1 MNSRNSTYFVD
12 LVQEH
17 DAHLSTIHH
26 VISVL
31 KKLSYDTF
39 NVLTNVTS
47 LRESGT
53 ITDGKWD
60 VQALRYCLC
69 KYKYSR
75 QFLSEY
81 VKSINSYSTMCYL
94 QTNVSTCVQG
104 SPHLGQVSVLFFPP
118 PVPLLEDPLDEMVSL
133 EGGVGSV
140 GALPK
145 LPLIVRPLLATTTL
159 TILCT
164 VQSQANYDLIIDL

>member
-1 MNSRNSTYFVD
+1 MNSRNCTYFID

-17 DAHLSTIHH
+17 DAHLSTIHYI
-26 VISVL
+26 ISVL
-31 KKLSYDTF
+31 EKFSYDTF
-39 NVLTNVTS
+39 NVLANVTS

-53 ITDGKWD
+53 ITDGKWN
-60 VQALRYCLC
+60 VQALRYYCCRSACSGC
-69 KYKYSR
+69 KR
-75 QFLSEY
+75 QHSAPSSHIPVPLHVS
-81 VKSINSYSTMCYL
+81 
-94 QTNVSTCVQG
+94 NVSTCVQG

-140 GALPK
+140 GALLK

-164 VQSQANYDLIIDL
+164 VQSQA